1 MNKRHYEHTLPN
13 IRGSL
18 SNTYFCSHIYH
29 SDFFPKV
36 RKDTLFCREIISEAG
51 KLNAGKGEIRDKRG
65 MDQKREE
72 ADMYLFRHGITREK
86 DRAKTR
92 WQKVEKNKA
101 E

>member
-1 MNKRHYEHTLPN
+1 MFSY
-13 IRGSL
+13 
-18 SNTYFCSHIYH
+18 IYH

-72 ADMYLFRHGITREK
+72 ADLFLFRHGITREK
-86 DRAKTR
+86 IE
-92 WQKVEKNKA
+92 QKPSGRR
-101 E
+101 

>member
-1 MNKRHYEHTLPN
+1 MFSY
-13 IRGSL
+13 
-18 SNTYFCSHIYH
+18 IYR

-51 KLNAGKGEIRDKRG
+51 KLNAGKGETRDKRG

-72 ADMYLFRHGITREK
+72 ADLFLFRHGITWEK
-86 DRAKTR
+86 DRAR
-92 WQKVEKNKA
+92 PGGQKVEKNKA

>member
-1 MNKRHYEHTLPN
+1 
-13 IRGSL
+13 
-18 SNTYFCSHIYH
+18 
-29 SDFFPKV
+29 
-36 RKDTLFCREIISEAG
+36 
-51 KLNAGKGEIRDKRG
+51 

-72 ADMYLFRHGITREK
+72 ADLFLFRHGITREK

>member
-1 MNKRHYEHTLPN
+1 MFSY
-13 IRGSL
+13 
-18 SNTYFCSHIYH
+18 IYIILI
-29 SDFFPKV
+29 FFPKV

-51 KLNAGKGEIRDKRG
+51 KLNAGKGEIRDKRE

-72 ADMYLFRHGITREK
+72 ADMYLFRHGITQEK

>member
-1 MNKRHYEHTLPN
+1 MRRSNSSRHWDE
-13 IRGSL
+13 SC
-18 SNTYFCSHIYH
+18 FH
-29 SDFFPKV
+29 SFALNVCPSAKV

-51 KLNAGKGEIRDKRG
+51 KLNAGKGEIRDKRE

-72 ADMYLFRHGITREK
+72 ADMYLFRHGITQEK

>member
-1 MNKRHYEHTLPN
+1 MKGGVYRMLT
-13 IRGSL
+13 
-18 SNTYFCSHIYH
+18 
-29 SDFFPKV
+29 
-36 RKDTLFCREIISEAG
+36 IISEAG